1 MRLEDTSSAPEL
13 QGEKVVG
20 HPGAAQGVSP
30 SQAARISVF
39 LVPEV
44 VIEITAMAVPAGL
57 APASDTVDN
66 RAPRRLRL
74 RNPWLG
80 CDKWWELVVMLH
92 ASPSGMFSDGRF
104 TVG

>member
-1 MRLEDTSSAPEL
+1 M
-13 QGEKVVG
+13 VG
-20 HPGAAQGVSP
+20 HPGAAPGVSP

-44 VIEITAMAVPAGL
+44 VIENAAMAVPTRL
-57 APASDTVDN
+57 ALVNDTVDN

-74 RNPWLG
+74 RNPG
-80 CDKWWELVVMLH
+80 AVNKWWELVVMLH
-92 ASPSGMFSDGRF
+92 ASPSDRFFDGRF